1 MALTL
6 GKRLR
11 ELPESGFFPSEV
23 AKKPKSLSYEPSRKV
38 VQILSSTWDANLS
51 RLTVL
56 FANMDPSALQR
67 ALADTDNN
75 LELSIQLLNRMR
87 LDAVQESPAQHA
99 HELVAAFQ
107 RVGSRDEAVRLA
119 AGALQRYHQL
129 ACEQEARSG
138 LQAAEAL
145 RQQLDVLSKDNEVLK
160 KAVVKLSS
168 KVSEAEQ
175 KAGENERLREEL
187 QRERM
192 SNYTLRLYL
201 EQATSVRQQ
210 EQNGPDVF

>member
-1 MALTL
+1 MAMIL
-6 GKRLR
+6 GKRGR
-11 ELPESGFFPSEV
+11 ENPMQVVEKRK
-23 AKKPKSLSYEPSRKV
+23 ASLYQPSRKV
-38 VQILSSTWDANLS
+38 VQILSASWEANLS

-67 ALADTDNN
+67 ALSDTDNN

-87 LDAVQESPAQHA
+87 LDGAQESPAQHA
-99 HELVAAFQ
+99 QELVAAFQ

-119 AGALQRYHQL
+119 AGALQRYHYL
-129 ACEQEARSG
+129 ACEQEERAG

-145 RQQLDVLSKDNEVLK
+145 RQQLQVLSKDNEILK

-175 KAGENERLREEL
+175 KASENERLREEL

-192 SNYTLRLYL
+192 SNYALRLHL
-201 EQATSVRQQ
+201 EQATSVRHR